1 MVKVIMIIGILVVG
15 VGAVALLM
23 REPPSPYD
31 LPAATV
37 IDPPSGAVILSD
49 DVRAADVLRPV
60 MAARGEDA
68 IDEAKAEWVGSWT
81 PLRGWSG
88 GVKVVEVR
96 TSSTWFSV
104 EMFDSTI
111 IGQQFYLE
119 VEVPGGLPHI
129 GPGTAVTVRGRIKD
143 IVPSPNPALI
153 PGRIRIDQATV
164 ISPVQ

>member
-1 MVKVIMIIGILVVG
+1 
-15 VGAVALLM
+15 M

-37 IDPPSGAVILSD
+37 LDPPSGAVILSD

-119 VEVPGGLPHI
+119 VEVPGDPAHRARNRCHRPH
-129 GPGTAVTVRGRIKD
+129 GSRHRAQPKPR
-143 IVPSPNPALI
+143 LI
-153 PGRIRIDQATV
+153 LGRIRIDQATV
-164 ISPVQ
+164 QPVQ